1 MNVRA
6 ALGQVRQA
14 AQAAP
19 LPTTPRSA
27 GVTALLPV
35 PSAGRVVRSGVA
47 AGATVV
53 ALSVVSAMTS
63 RVRRRM
69 EGP

>member
-1 MNVRA
+1 MNVGR
-6 ALGQVRQA
+6 ALGQVKQA

-19 LPTTPRSA
+19 VPTTPRSP

-53 ALSVVSAMTS
+53 ALSAVSALTS
-63 RVRRRM
+63 RVRRRL
-69 EGP
+69 EGS

>member
-1 MNVRA
+1 VNIKG

-19 LPTTPRSA
+19 VPTTPRSA

-53 ALSVVSAMTS
+53 ALSAVSALTS
-63 RVRRRM
+63 RVRRRI
-69 EGP
+69 EGS